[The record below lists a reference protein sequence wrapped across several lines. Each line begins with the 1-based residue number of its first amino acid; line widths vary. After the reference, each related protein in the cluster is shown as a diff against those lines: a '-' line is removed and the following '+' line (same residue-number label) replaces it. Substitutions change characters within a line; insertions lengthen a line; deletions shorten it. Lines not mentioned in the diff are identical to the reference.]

1 MKLTAL
7 LKVGTGLSLI
17 ALTFGQCT
25 SGSDKLQQQL
35 KAEVDALNKQCPQ
48 TVSTT
53 LRIDSC
59 VLLKNN
65 DMQYYYTY
73 TDTAAFDTLQFEDE
87 IVANAKKLTKEDPGM
102 AEIRDNGLTNEYIY
116 RDLNGNTIYRFK
128 ITPQDYR

>member
-1 MKLTAL
+1 MKLTRL
-7 LKVGTGLSLI
+7 LKVGIGLSLI

-25 SGSDKLQQQL
+25 SGSDKLHQQL
-35 KAEVDALNKQCPQ
+35 KTEVDALNKEMPQ
-48 TVSTT
+48 TLSTT

-87 IVANAKKLTKEDPGM
+87 IVASAKELTKNDPGM
-102 AEIRDNGLTNEYIY
+102 ADVRDNGLTNEYIY
-116 RDLNGNTIYRFK
+116 RDLKGNTIYRFK

>member
-1 MKLTAL
+1 MKLTSL

-17 ALTFGQCT
+17 ALSFVQCT
-25 SGSDKLQQQL
+25 SGSDKLHQQL
-35 KAEVDALNKQCPQ
+35 KTEIDAINKQCPQ
-48 TVSTT
+48 AVSTT

-73 TDTAAFDTLQFEDE
+73 TDTAAFDTLQFENE
-87 IVANAKKLTKEDPGM
+87 IVASAKELTKTDPGM
-102 AEIRDNGLTNEYIY
+102 ADIRDNGLTNEYIY
-116 RDLNGNTIYRFK
+116 RDLEGNTLYRFK

>member
-7 LKVGTGLSLI
+7 LKVSTGLSLI
-17 ALTFGQCT
+17 ALLFTQCT
-25 SGSDKLQQQL
+25 SGSDKLHQQL
-35 KAEVDALNKQCPQ
+35 KSEVDALNKQCPQ
-48 TVSTT
+48 AVSTT

-87 IVANAKKLTKEDPGM
+87 IVATAKELTKNDPGM
-102 AEIRDNGLTNEYIY
+102 ADIRDNGLTNEYIY
-116 RDLNGNTIYRFK
+116 RDLEGNTIYRFK
-128 ITPQDYR
+128 VTPQDYR

>member
-1 MKLTAL
+1 MNFTTLSKIGA
-7 LKVGTGLSLI
+7 GLSLI
-17 ALTFGQCT
+17 MLFFVQCT

-48 TVSTT
+48 AVSTT

-59 VLLKNN
+59 ILLKNN

-87 IVANAKKLTKEDPGM
+87 IVATAKELTKNDPGM

-116 RDLNGNTIYRFK
+116 RDLKGNTIYRFK

>member
-25 SGSDKLQQQL
+25 SGSDKLHQQL
-35 KAEVDALNKQCPQ
+35 KTEIDALNKEMPQ
-48 TVSTT
+48 TLSTT

-87 IVANAKKLTKEDPGM
+87 VVATAKKLTKTDPGM
-102 AEIRDNGLTNEYIY
+102 ADVRDNGLTNEYIY
-116 RDLNGNTIYRFK
+116 RDLKGNTIYRFK
-128 ITPQDYR
+128 ITPQDYK

>member
-1 MKLTAL
+1 MKLTRL

-25 SGSDKLQQQL
+25 SGSDKLHQQL
-35 KAEVDALNKQCPQ
+35 KTEVDALNKEMPQ
-48 TVSTT
+48 TLSTT

-87 IVANAKKLTKEDPGM
+87 IVASAKELTKNDPGM
-102 AEIRDNGLTNEYIY
+102 ADVRDNGLTNEYIY
-116 RDLNGNTIYRFK
+116 RDLKGNTIYRFK

>member
-1 MKLTAL
+1 MKLTTL

-17 ALTFGQCT
+17 ALSFVQCT
-25 SGSDKLQQQL
+25 PGSDKLHQQL

-48 TVSTT
+48 VVSTT

-73 TDTAAFDTLQFEDE
+73 TDTLAFDTLQFEDE

-116 RDLNGNTIYRFK
+116 RDLKGNTIYCFK
-128 ITPQDYR
+128 VTPEDYK

>member
-1 MKLTAL
+1 MKLTTL

-17 ALTFGQCT
+17 ALSFVQCT
-25 SGSDKLQQQL
+25 PGSDKLHQQL

-48 TVSTT
+48 VVSTT

-73 TDTAAFDTLQFEDE
+73 TDTLAFDTLQFEDE

-116 RDLNGNTIYRFK
+116 RDLKGNTIYSFK
-128 ITPQDYR
+128 VTPEDYK

>member
-1 MKLTAL
+1 MKLTRL

-25 SGSDKLQQQL
+25 SGSDKLHQQL
-35 KAEVDALNKQCPQ
+35 KTEVDALNKEMPQ
-48 TVSTT
+48 TLSTT

-87 IVANAKKLTKEDPGM
+87 IVATAKELTKNDPGM

-116 RDLNGNTIYRFK
+116 RDLKGNTIYRFK

>member
-1 MKLTAL
+1 MKLTSL
-7 LKVGTGLSLI
+7 LKIGTGLSLI
-17 ALTFGQCT
+17 ALIFGQCT
-25 SGSDKLQQQL
+25 SGSDKLHQQF
-35 KAEVDALNKQCPQ
+35 KTEVDALNKQFPQ

-87 IVANAKKLTKEDPGM
+87 IVASAKELTKTDPGM
-102 AEIRDNGLTNEYIY
+102 ADIRDNEITNEYIY
-116 RDLNGNTIYRFK
+116 RNLDGVTIYRFK
-128 ITPQDYR
+128 ITPQDYK